1 MLLRKINAIIS
12 LLTTLFLLGHAIF
25 TSVWML
31 SKGSVEQSAPI
42 APWILAGLVGVHAF
56 ISRCFAFSSHE
67 EGENRKVKSYP
78 KMNRVT
84 IFQRVSGILLI
95 IFAALHVAG
104 ASGAMQPPHIVHTI
118 FPPLFF
124 AIALAH
130 TAVSTEKA
138 FITLGIGNA
147 RVVKAVSI
155 VVKLVCVITLI
166 AAIAG
171 FYLYVW

>member
-1 MLLRKINAIIS
+1 MLLRKLNAIIS
-12 LLTTLFLLGHAIF
+12 LLTTLFLLDHAIF

-31 SKGSVEQSAPI
+31 SKGSVEQSAPV
-42 APWILAGLVGVHAF
+42 APWILAGLVAVHAF
-56 ISRCFAFSSHE
+56 LSIYFAVSSHM
-67 EGENRKVKSYP
+67 EGETCKVKSYP
-78 KMNRVT
+78 KMNRGT

-95 IFAALHVAG
+95 LFIALHVAG
-104 ASGAMQPPHIVHTI
+104 ASGAMTPPHIVHTI

-130 TAVSTEKA
+130 AAFSTDKA

-147 RVVKAVSI
+147 RVIKVVS
-155 VVKLVCVITLI
+155 VAVKLICATTLI

-171 FYLYVW
+171 FYLFVW